1 MTIYSDACGRV
12 IDITLEYQT
21 KPLLLEMQE
30 KLVESE
36 EENTEEES
44 KKSAQAEASQIPV
57 EIESQQTTFRVSFS
71 LVV

>member
-21 KPLLLEMQE
+21 KPLLEMQE

-36 EENTEEES
+36 EENTDT
-44 KKSAQAEASQIPV
+44 I
-57 EIESQQTTFRVSFS
+57 SFS
-71 LVV
+71 KLEP

>member
-1 MTIYSDACGRV
+1 
-12 IDITLEYQT
+12 
-21 KPLLLEMQE
+21 MQE
-30 KLVESE
+30 KLAESE

>member
-21 KPLLLEMQE
+21 KPLLEMQE
-30 KLVESE
+30 KLAESE

-44 KKSAQAEASQIPV
+44 KKSAQAEDSQIPV

>member
-21 KPLLLEMQE
+21 KPLLEMQE
-30 KLVESE
+30 KLAESE

-57 EIESQQTTFRVSFS
+57 EIESQQTTFHVSFS

>member
-21 KPLLLEMQE
+21 KPLLEMQE

-57 EIESQQTTFRVSFS
+57 EIESLQTTFRVSFS

>member
-21 KPLLLEMQE
+21 KPLLEMQE
-30 KLVESE
+30 KLAESE

-57 EIESQQTTFRVSFS
+57 EIESQQTTFRVNFS

>member
-21 KPLLLEMQE
+21 KPLLEMQE

>member
-21 KPLLLEMQE
+21 KPLLEMQE
-30 KLVESE
+30 KLAESE